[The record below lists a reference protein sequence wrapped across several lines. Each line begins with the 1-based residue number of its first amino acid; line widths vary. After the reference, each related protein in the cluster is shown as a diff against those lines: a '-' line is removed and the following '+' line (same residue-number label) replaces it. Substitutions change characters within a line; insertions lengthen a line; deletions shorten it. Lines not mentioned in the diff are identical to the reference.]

1 MADSE
6 AEAAQARE
14 KRRETI
20 LLAAGRARRRTLTLA
35 LTYLFGFLG
44 PAACFCLYWVLGVD
58 MFGSRE
64 VTVHVAAIAAL
75 SSLALHVHW
84 RDCPPSFSAFLGG
97 ALLSSAI
104 QALLVAL
111 FLLPITLL
119 CMLIVVGAVGLI
131 PFGTAWTLYRASREA
146 RQAAALLSRRARVA
160 FAACGFALSSSLLLA
175 HPVTQFVAYEI
186 AFERIDELTPD
197 SPERA
202 NEVLALIPGLA
213 SRPLIDE
220 ALACEDDERFRRLS
234 NLCVLRFG
242 FAIDRTWRLDSD

>member
-1 MADSE
+1 MVDSE
-6 AEAAQARE
+6 SEAAQARKE
-14 KRRETI
+14 RREAV
-20 LLAAGRARRRTLTLA
+20 LQVAGRGRTRTLTLV

-44 PAACFCLYWVLGVD
+44 PAACFCLHWVLGAD

-75 SSLALHVHW
+75 LSLALHVHW
-84 RDCPPSFSAFLGG
+84 RDCLPGFSAFLGG

-111 FLLPITLL
+111 FLLPLTLV
-119 CMLIVVGAVGLI
+119 CMLIVVGVVGLI
-131 PFGTAWTLYRASREA
+131 PFGTAWTLYRASHEA
-146 RQAAALLSRRARVA
+146 HQAAALLSRRTRIA

-197 SPERA
+197 APERA

-213 SRPLIDE
+213 NRPLIDE
-220 ALACEDDERFRRLS
+220 ALACEDDERFLRLS
-234 NLCVLRFG
+234 KLCVLRFG
-242 FAIDRTWRLDSD
+242 FAIDRTWRRDYD